1 MSLFYCCPTKANAVD
16 CRALSWIVVVSIFW
30 ASASLFGFAQE
41 QKAAEAAV
49 PHAEKSGVAAQPDV
63 GHAAP
68 ATHAEPGIAHAAGE
82 HGSGH
87 DESDLSHGNA
97 TSNLTSLVDPRFDTS
112 IYSFIVF
119 LLLLAVLYKFAWGP
133 IATALDRR
141 ENTIARQI
149 EEAKLASEKGE
160 QLLRQYEARLAAATD
175 EARQI
180 VAGARKDAELAKDRI
195 VAEAREAAQ
204 RERDRAVSDITVAKN
219 QALDQIA
226 QKSVQTA
233 VSLASN
239 ILRREVKPQEHET
252 IIGEAIN
259 QFSKM
264 N

>member
-1 MSLFYCCPTKANAVD
+1 MAIGQDGKSSAAKAEHAD
-16 CRALSWIVVVSIFW
+16 APAAKAGSSHA
-30 ASASLFGFAQE
+30 ASAE
-41 QKAAEAAV
+41 
-49 PHAEKSGVAAQPDV
+49 HADS
-63 GHAAP
+63 
-68 ATHAEPGIAHAAGE
+68 HAAG
-82 HGSGH
+82 GH
-87 DESDLSHGNA
+87 DNAGGHHDDTDLSHGNA
-97 TSNLTSLVDPRFDTS
+97 SAKLHDPSDFRFDMS

-119 LLLLAVLYKFAWGP
+119 LILLAVLYKFAWGP
-133 IATALDRR
+133 IALALERR

-149 EEAKLASEKGE
+149 EEAQLASRKGE
-160 QLLRQYEARLAAATD
+160 DLLRQYEAKLAAATD

-180 VAGARKDAELAKDRI
+180 VAGARKDAEMAKDKI
-195 VAEAREAAQ
+195 VAEARDAAQ

-239 ILRREVKPQEHET
+239 ILRREVKPQEHEA

>member
-1 MSLFYCCPTKANAVD
+1 MMRACSLFVVISALACAAVCWD
-16 CRALSWIVVVSIFW
+16 
-30 ASASLFGFAQE
+30 AQE
-41 QKAAEAAV
+41 AKAQDRPTAAEPAGA
-49 PHAEKSGVAAQPDV
+49 HDAKSDARAPAHESG
-63 GHAAP
+63 GHAQ
-68 ATHAEPGIAHAAGE
+68 
-82 HGSGH
+82 H
-87 DESDLSHGNA
+87 DETDLSHGNSTA
-97 TSNLTSLVDPRFDTS
+97 ALKSPTDVRFDMA
-112 IYSFIVF
+112 IYTFVLF
-119 LLLLAVLYKFAWGP
+119 LILLAVLYKFAWGP
-133 IATALDRR
+133 IALALERR

-149 EEAKLASEKGE
+149 EEAQLASQKGE
-160 QLLRQYEARLAAATD
+160 QLLHQYEAKLAAATD

-180 VAGARKDAELAKDRI
+180 VAGARKDAELAKDKI

-233 VSLASN
+233 VSLASH
-239 ILRREVKPQEHET
+239 ILRREVQPQEHEA

>member
-1 MSLFYCCPTKANAVD
+1 MHTRVLI
-16 CRALSWIVVVSIFW
+16 L
-30 ASASLFGFAQE
+30 ASLVLSFAALALPLRRAHAQE
-41 QKAAEAAV
+41 EKAGAKSSATDHPAESKAEAKHETDAT
-49 PHAEKSGVAAQPDV
+49 
-63 GHAAP
+63 GH
-68 ATHAEPGIAHAAGE
+68 TEPKGDHAAG
-82 HGSGH
+82 HH
-87 DESDLSHGNA
+87 DDTDLTHGNA
-97 TSNLTSLVDPRFDTS
+97 TANIANPADIRFDMS
-112 IYSFIVF
+112 IYSFVVF

-133 IATALDRR
+133 IATALERR

-160 QLLRQYEARLAAATD
+160 QLLRQYEAKLAAATD

-195 VAEAREAAQ
+195 VAEARDAAQ
-204 RERDRAVSDITVAKN
+204 RERDRAVSDITIAKN

-239 ILRREVKPQEHET
+239 ILRREVKPQEHEA
-252 IIGEAIN
+252 IIGDAIN
-259 QFSKM
+259 KFSKM